1 MEDNNTYEARLDKIF
16 GNGSMWKHRTFRTI
30 LDPFSH
36 EWSLTNYEEKIEILE
51 KLVASGELL
60 LSLILDYKLR
70 YYEQN
75 RDDIATSVEFAL
87 IQILQY
93 HLKK

>member
-16 GNGSMWKHRTFRTI
+16 GNGSMWKHRSFRTI

-36 EWSLTNYEEKIEILE
+36 EWSYTNYKEKIEILE
-51 KLVASGELL
+51 KLVASGEPL
-60 LSLILDYKLR
+60 LSLILAYKLR

-93 HLKK
+93 QLKK